1 MKIFKTI
8 LWTSF
13 FWILVIIW
21 LWVASLFF
29 PNEASTVI
37 PNKVKSIIIENA
49 AIQLNADNCIQ
60 EPSMDVE
67 ESIIPEETNAE
78 EILVEEE
85 PTYEEINTEDNASF
99 SLLNTNQQEV
109 TNNEVDVQALQ
120 DRVAALENQYVTLVS
135 ELQWIFSTPAI
146 AQLLMQPET
155 SNEVIAE

>member
-13 FWILVIIW
+13 FWILVIVW
-21 LWVASLFF
+21 LRVASLFF
-29 PNEASTVI
+29 PSEASTVI
-37 PNKVKSIIIENA
+37 PSKVKSIIIKNA
-49 AIQLNADNCIQ
+49 AIELSTDNCIQ
-60 EPSMDVE
+60 EPAIEVE
-67 ESIIPEETNAE
+67 ETIVPEEKEAQ
-78 EILVEEE
+78 EIIVEEE
-85 PTYEEINTEDNASF
+85 PTYEEINAEDNTSF

-120 DRVAALENQYVTLVS
+120 DRVAALEDQYVTLVS